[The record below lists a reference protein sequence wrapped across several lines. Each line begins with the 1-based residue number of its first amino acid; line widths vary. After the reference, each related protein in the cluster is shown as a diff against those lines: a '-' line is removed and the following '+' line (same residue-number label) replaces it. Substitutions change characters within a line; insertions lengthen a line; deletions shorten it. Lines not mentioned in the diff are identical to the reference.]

1 MEIYLQ
7 GRCGLN
13 RERCQEKVKK
23 KKKKKKLAVVL
34 IETKCAFYFHPCG
47 DFVERSAVG
56 KTDPGWRKCLN
67 RCLSLNTTRSLSPL
81 FPDEDVAILT
91 ETEAGTIKYLWD
103 EFLFV
108 FFFLC
113 FSSLCS
119 VCATILSTLM
129 YLHIMTRWNFTF
141 SHLATLHHFLW
152 HRDTC
157 KCWSQVLNRGYWLVS
172 LRDCNAATIL
182 CLSTWNIKAWT

>member
-1 MEIYLQ
+1 MRLNGTQRNFMEIYLQ

-56 KTDPGWRKCLN
+56 NTDPGWRKCLN

-91 ETEAGTIKYLWD
+91 ETEAGTIKYL
-103 EFLFV
+103 
-108 FFFLC
+108 
-113 FSSLCS
+113 
-119 VCATILSTLM
+119 
-129 YLHIMTRWNFTF
+129 
-141 SHLATLHHFLW
+141 
-152 HRDTC
+152 
-157 KCWSQVLNRGYWLVS
+157 
-172 LRDCNAATIL
+172 
-182 CLSTWNIKAWT
+182 